1 MSSTLLLPGDSV
13 PLTDPED
20 VVTRV
25 GKLVDAIIDG
35 GACGMEPTSII
46 DFTRGEISILRKGK
60 GDTAAFET

>member
-1 MSSTLLLPGDSV
+1 
-13 PLTDPED
+13 
-20 VVTRV
+20 VTRV

-46 DFTRGEISILRKGK
+46 DFTRGEIAILRRGK